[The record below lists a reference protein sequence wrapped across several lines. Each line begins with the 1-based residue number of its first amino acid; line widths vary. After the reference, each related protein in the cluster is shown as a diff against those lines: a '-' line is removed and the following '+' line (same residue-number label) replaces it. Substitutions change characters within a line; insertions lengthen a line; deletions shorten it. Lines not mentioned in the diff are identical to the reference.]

1 MKSVILTGG
10 TGLIGNAILR
20 ELISQKKKVLMA
32 SSTKGLISQH
42 PLLSIVPFHLSEPKL
57 KKDLLMEMQK
67 CEGVIH
73 CAAIRPSSRKP
84 MEMAKLYAD
93 NVAGSA
99 NLMAAAI
106 EFDVPSFIYLSG
118 VNLFSSDKTLLE
130 ESALP
135 EPRDLYLL
143 AKWVGEQTSNLLNS
157 KSNTSFLN
165 LRVSAPYGPNWKNKA
180 VIPLF
185 LEKALKNEPITL
197 MGTGK
202 REQVFTYVD
211 DIANATLLSL
221 QKKLSGTYNIA
232 GNQTLN
238 MQQLASAVIKAVP
251 KTKSKIIY
259 TGQADPNEDQKRIV
273 PTIKFKDE
281 CGWEP
286 ATSLIEGVQKMV
298 REMKSPPTP
307 FYSKN

>member
-42 PLLSIVPFHLSEPKL
+42 PLLSIVPFHLSDPKL
-57 KKDLLMEMQK
+57 KKDLLRGMQN

-99 NLMAAAI
+99 NLMATAI

-118 VNLFSSDKTLLE
+118 VNLFSSDLTLLD
-130 ESALP
+130 ESAVP

-185 LEKALKNEPITL
+185 LEKTLNNEPITL

-211 DIANATLLSL
+211 DIANATMLCL
-221 QKKLSGTYNIA
+221 QKNS
-232 GNQTLN
+232 
-238 MQQLASAVIKAVP
+238 
-251 KTKSKIIY
+251 
-259 TGQADPNEDQKRIV
+259 
-273 PTIKFKDE
+273 
-281 CGWEP
+281 P
-286 ATSLIEGVQKMV
+286 ALI
-298 REMKSPPTP
+298 T
-307 FYSKN
+307 